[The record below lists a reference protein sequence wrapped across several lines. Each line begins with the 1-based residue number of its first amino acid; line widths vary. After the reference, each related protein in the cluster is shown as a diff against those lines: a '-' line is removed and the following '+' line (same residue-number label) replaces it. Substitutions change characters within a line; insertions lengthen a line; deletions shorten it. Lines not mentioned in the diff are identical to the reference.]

1 MLNCQVLTEKITTFK
16 KSKHLLVENELK
28 KLRTFDSV
36 YFIGKGHFEVDVSQ
50 NSSVF
55 QPMHR
60 YFKMIPGAGNGSY
73 TYYWKSKGLS
83 HEKINSIKTSD
94 YSITPNLDYYGTKT
108 RVEFNRSCLKR
119 DKVTFNNE
127 KVVNIYIFTLFMR

>member
-1 MLNCQVLTEKITTFK
+1 MLNCQVLTEKINTFN

-28 KLRTFDSV
+28 KLRTFDSS
-36 YFIGKGHFEVDVSQ
+36 YFIGKDHFEVDVSQ

-55 QPMHR
+55 QPMRR
-60 YFKMIPGAGNGSY
+60 YFKMIPGPDNGSY
-73 TYYWKSKGLS
+73 IYCWKSKGLS
-83 HEKINSIKTSD
+83 DEKINSIKTSD